1 MPVAI
6 PSIHPARWRRLAPRQ
21 PLLTSLHGYSRRLRR
36 SPRLLHRHCR
46 PIHTNLNRSHPAV
59 IAGATS
65 CSFYSPFLSS
75 LVLPTPRSPAFL
87 DLALASRPPP
97 HPSSFM
103 VSG

>member
-6 PSIHPARWRRLAPRQ
+6 PSIHPARWQRLALREPSSA
-21 PLLTSLHGYSRRLRR
+21 SLHGYVRQRSPLLLLRR
-36 SPRLLHRHCR
+36 CR
-46 PIHTNLNRSHPAV
+46 PIHTSLNRSHPAA

-65 CSFYSPFLSS
+65 CLFYSPFFSS

-87 DLALASRPPP
+87 DLARASRPRP